1 MMASQPDSEIKDLRI
16 VLLGSRGAGKSWS
29 GNTILAG
36 EQFGAGRTA
45 QCVSG
50 QAEVRGRRLTV
61 VDTPG
66 WWKSAS
72 IDDTTE
78 LVKQELVC
86 CASPGPQAFL
96 FVVRMDVPFLNEH
109 KASVKEH
116 MGLLDERVWS
126 HTVVLFT
133 CRDQL
138 GDKTTEQYIESEG
151 KPLLWLIGKCGN
163 RYHTLNNKNRGDG
176 SQVIEL
182 LEKIED
188 MVTRSGG
195 RCYEV
200 DTKLIQHVEE
210 MRAAQRDRAEQRR
223 AHVDIERSITG
234 RPSCLS
240 KLRIVLLGHR
250 TAGKSSSGN
259 TILGQEILKSGR
271 TSQCTARQRQ
281 TAGRK
286 ITVVDTPGW
295 WANASVGDT
304 SELVK
309 QEIVSSL
316 SLCPPGPHALLLVLR
331 ADIAFPN
338 QFGAAILEHLS
349 LISERVWD
357 HTIVLFTRGDYLGD
371 RPIEQYI
378 ESEGEALQWLTEM
391 CGNRYH
397 VFNNRNRSDGSQ
409 VTELHEKIEE
419 MVARNGGR
427 CYEIGRQKSQMVKL
441 NWNSRK
447 ERKWRKALM
456 KKHKPSPST
465 PLAELTV
472 VLLGHRG
479 SGKSSSGNTIL
490 GREGLLSGTTS
501 GSVRQQGEVAGRLVT
516 VVDTPGWC
524 MTLSAAPVCGEVQ
537 LEIMSSTSLN
547 PHAFLLFVRVDVSF
561 SESIKTA
568 AEKHLLPLT
577 ERDWSRVIVVF
588 THGDCLGNRT
598 IEQYVESEGEALKL
612 LVGKCGNRY
621 HVFNNK
627 NRGDGSQ
634 VTELLEKIE
643 DMVAGKSDFPL
654 SNASN
659 STSNLPH
666 GSQDGLFFITPA
678 SETHGSDD
686 PSASEPRASQSA
698 GNMNHGGGG
707 GRNFGPRWNRLPNLL
722 TRLRKSRDDSEI
734 LINEK

>member
-1 MMASQPDSEIKDLRI
+1 FRNNNEMNHYSEIKDLRI

-66 WWKSAS
+66 WWKS
-72 IDDTTE
+72 
-78 LVKQELVC
+78 
-86 CASPGPQAFL
+86 
-96 FVVRMDVPFLNEH
+96 
-109 KASVKEH
+109 
-116 MGLLDERVWS
+116 
-126 HTVVLFT
+126 
-133 CRDQL
+133 
-138 GDKTTEQYIESEG
+138 
-151 KPLLWLIGKCGN
+151 
-163 RYHTLNNKNRGDG
+163 
-176 SQVIEL
+176 
-182 LEKIED
+182 
-188 MVTRSGG
+188 
-195 RCYEV
+195 
-200 DTKLIQHVEE
+200 
-210 MRAAQRDRAEQRR
+210 
-223 AHVDIERSITG
+223 
-234 RPSCLS
+234 
-240 KLRIVLLGHR
+240 
-250 TAGKSSSGN
+250 
-259 TILGQEILKSGR
+259 
-271 TSQCTARQRQ
+271 
-281 TAGRK
+281 
-286 ITVVDTPGW
+286 
-295 WANASVGDT
+295 
-304 SELVK
+304 LVK

-447 ERKWRKALM
+447 ERKWRK
-456 KKHKPSPST
+456 
-465 PLAELTV
+465 
-472 VLLGHRG
+472 
-479 SGKSSSGNTIL
+479 
-490 GREGLLSGTTS
+490 
-501 GSVRQQGEVAGRLVT
+501 
-516 VVDTPGWC
+516 
-524 MTLSAAPVCGEVQ
+524 
-537 LEIMSSTSLN
+537 
-547 PHAFLLFVRVDVSF
+547 
-561 SESIKTA
+561 
-568 AEKHLLPLT
+568 
-577 ERDWSRVIVVF
+577 
-588 THGDCLGNRT
+588 
-598 IEQYVESEGEALKL
+598 L

-666 GSQDGLFFITPA
+666 G
-678 SETHGSDD
+678 E
-686 PSASEPRASQSA
+686 
-698 GNMNHGGGG
+698 
-707 GRNFGPRWNRLPNLL
+707 
-722 TRLRKSRDDSEI
+722 
-734 LINEK
+734 